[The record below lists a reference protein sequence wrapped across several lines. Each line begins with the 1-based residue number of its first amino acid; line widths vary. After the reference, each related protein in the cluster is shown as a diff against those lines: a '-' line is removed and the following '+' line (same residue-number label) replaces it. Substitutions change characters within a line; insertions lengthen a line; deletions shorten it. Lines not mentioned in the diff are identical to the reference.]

1 MKFHNHHHVIIG
13 STFYDHLPTSTCLM
27 LNESPCL
34 KKNSFDRIIYRQG
47 QSGSK
52 HFCGGTILD
61 EKTIMCAA
69 HCFTQGNVEK
79 DVKYSEK
86 F

>member
-1 MKFHNHHHVIIG
+1 
-13 STFYDHLPTSTCLM
+13 M

-34 KKNSFDRIIYRQG
+34 KKKNSFDQIMYRQG